1 MLEPLDIVPLFTIMF
16 PLEPLSPI
24 PKIASPVAEIV
35 PVLVTVTSF
44 TLLISKPFPP
54 VAVIVP
60 EFVIVPVSYTHLRAH
75 ET

>member
-1 MLEPLDIVPLFTIMF
+1 MLDPLDIVPLFTIMF

-24 PKIASPVAEIV
+24 LKIASPVADIV
-35 PVLVTVTSF
+35 PVLVMVTSL

-60 EFVIVPVSYTHLRAH
+60 EFVIVPA
-75 ET
+75 E